1 MEGRKKKKK
10 NLTSTKKN
18 CMSNWIVNRIHVL
31 EEKTHHWIFLLLKKH
46 YTLSPTFLSPVWHK
60 SEHLTR
66 AQDLWQHQKNKSLWD
81 SQGYQEPTQE
91 LRAHSNFP
99 PERLLV
105 VTAACNLLW
114 QKLSLVFLSMPFKS
128 WCLFSVFHTQ
138 FPKTWNARAV
148 KWRARGK
155 RAETGLT
162 RGGSPKHT
170 QQQPCLSVKLEPL
183 KKPQTQVSSR
193 RKETFP
199 STPAPT
205 GHADTQQQSK
215 ALREAIRN
223 SLPWSTSS
231 SQDTAWTPSTE
242 SLLPARDCFGTAA
255 VGAW

>member
-1 MEGRKKKKK
+1 
-10 NLTSTKKN
+10 
-18 CMSNWIVNRIHVL
+18 MSNWIVNRIHVL

-105 VTAACNLLW
+105 VTAACHLLW

-138 FPKTWNARAV
+138 FPKMWNARAV

-183 KKPQTQVSSR
+183 KNLRFKSLQGERKPSPPPQLPQATQIPSSR
-193 RKETFP
+193 
-199 STPAPT
+199 
-205 GHADTQQQSK
+205 
-215 ALREAIRN
+215 
-223 SLPWSTSS
+223 
-231 SQDTAWTPSTE
+231 
-242 SLLPARDCFGTAA
+242 ARLWEKLSGTAYL
-255 VGAW
+255 GAPALHGTLPGHPPQRVCCQLETALVQLL